1 MTKGHGHGGVLTPN
15 HFPTMRES
23 QYQHFQV
30 DFQFES

>member
-1 MTKGHGHGGVLTPN
+1 MTKGMGHDSVLKLK
-15 HFPTMRES
+15 HFPTVWES